1 MFCVAMN
8 IRRDMKF
15 RIDKRRMLPHQVAF
29 WELPNFVKLLVGGY
43 GCGKTHIGAVG
54 SIYDS
59 FVNAPAP
66 HLYVSPSYK
75 QVRKTVHWRV

>member
-1 MFCVAMN
+1 MEMEPSQEFGMTGCGYLLSLLY
-8 IRRDMKF
+8 MKF

-43 GCGKTHIGAVG
+43 GCGKMHIGAFG

-66 HLYVSPSYK
+66 HLYVSP
-75 QVRKTVHWRV
+75 

>member
-1 MFCVAMN
+1 M
-8 IRRDMKF
+8 RF
-15 RIDKRRMLPHQVAF
+15 RINKRRMLPHQVAF

-43 GCGKTHIGAVG
+43 GYGFGKTHIGALG